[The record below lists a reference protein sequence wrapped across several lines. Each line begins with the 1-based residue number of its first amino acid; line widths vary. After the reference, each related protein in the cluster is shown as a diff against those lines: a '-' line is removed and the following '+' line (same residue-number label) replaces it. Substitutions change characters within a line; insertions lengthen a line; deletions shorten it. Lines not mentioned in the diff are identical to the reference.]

1 MTGIEGLVNK
11 RSSHASG
18 VILFDENPYEF
29 GSFMKTPKGEII
41 TAFDLHDC
49 EALGMT
55 KYDFLVTEVQDK
67 LAEAI
72 RLLQKY
78 NEIDSALTLRE
89 VYDKYFHPNVLPIE
103 DKNIWKTLQENSILN
118 IFQFDSE
125 VGSQAAK
132 KIKPKNIMEMAD
144 ANGLMRLMSSE
155 KGQESPMEKYIR
167 FKNNINLWYAEMDK
181 YGLTKN
187 EQETLKPYFLK
198 SHGVPPSQEQLMMM
212 LMDEN
217 ICNFSLADANAA
229 RKIVGKKQMNKIP
242 MLKTQVLEQA
252 KSKALGQY
260 VWHCGV
266 GPQMGYSF
274 SIIHALAYSF
284 IGFQTMFIATRWNPI
299 YWNTAC
305 LIVNSGSLEEENEF
319 EEDDNGDIVKKQEK
333 ATDYAKIA
341 KALGDILEKGIKVSL
356 VDINKSNYSFEP
368 DIESNEI
375 LFGMKALSN
384 VGGPI
389 IDQIIA
395 GRPYYGIADFM
406 NRCPLNKTAMISLIK
421 SGAFD
426 KLEVEWAKK
435 AHEEPRKLIMAYY
448 LSKNCDAKKKLTLQ
462 NFNGL
467 LSHNLIPDELELQK
481 RTFLFTKYLKAEKK
495 VGKYFVFDSACENF
509 YNEYFDSDKLN
520 VINGVTCI
528 LQTDWE
534 KIYKKV
540 MDTARTWL
548 QENQEKI
555 LNKFNE
561 VLFKEAWDKYA
572 QGSISSWEMEA
583 LCFYYHEHELINVNN
598 KKYGLVNFNNLP
610 IEPVVDYMF
619 KRNGKDIPI
628 YKIFRIA
635 GTVIS
640 KNDARSSISLLTTDG
655 VVNVK
660 FSKEYFAMAGRQI
673 SEKQDDG
680 TKKVVEKGWFIRG
693 TKLLVQGYRRDDTFI
708 GKTYAKTIGH
718 QLYKIT
724 TINSDGSL
732 ELQHERRGSQEEE

>member
-29 GSFMKTPKGEII
+29 GSFMRTPKGEII

-72 RLLQKY
+72 KLLQKY
-78 NEIDSALTLRE
+78 NEIDSTLTLRE

-103 DKNIWKTLQENSILN
+103 DEDIWKVLQENSVLN

-132 KIKPKNIMEMAD
+132 KIKPKSIMEMAD
-144 ANGLMRLMSSE
+144 ANGLMRLMTSE

-181 YGLTKN
+181 YGLTKE

-242 MLKTQVLEQA
+242 ALKAQVLEQA

-260 VWHCGV
+260 VWDCGV

-305 LIVNSGSLEEENEF
+305 LIVNSGSLEEESDF

-368 DIESNEI
+368 DVESNEI

-384 VGGPI
+384 VGGPVI
-389 IDQIIA
+389 EQIIA

-406 NRCPLNKTAMISLIK
+406 NRCPLNKTSMISLIK
-421 SGAFD
+421 AGAFD
-426 KLEVEWAKK
+426 KLEVEWGKE

-467 LSHNLIPDELELQK
+467 LTHNLIPDDLELQK
-481 RTFLFTKYLKAEKK
+481 RTFLFTKYLKANKK
-495 VGKYFVFDSACENF
+495 VGKYYVFDNACETF

-540 MDTARTWL
+540 MDEVRTWL
-548 QENQEKI
+548 QENQQEI

-572 QGSISSWEMEA
+572 QGSISAWEMES
-583 LCFYYHEHELINVNN
+583 LCFYYHEHELSHINKN
-598 KKYGLVNFNNLP
+598 KYGLVNFNSLSS
-610 IEPVVDYMF
+610 EPDIDYMF

-628 YKIFRIA
+628 YKIYRIA

-640 KNDARSSISLLTTDG
+640 KNDTRSSISLLTTDG

-660 FSKEYFAMAGRQI
+660 FSKEYFAMAARQI
-673 SEKQDDG
+673 SEKQEDG
-680 TKKVVEKGWFIRG
+680 TKKITEKGWFVRG
-693 TKLLVQGYRRDDTFI
+693 TKLLVQGYKRDDTFV
-708 GKTYAKTIGH
+708 GKTYSKTIGH

-724 TINSDGSL
+724 NINKDGTL
-732 ELQHERRGSQEEE
+732 ELQHERKGQEEE

>member
-29 GSFMKTPKGEII
+29 GSFMRTPKGEII

-72 RLLQKY
+72 KLLQKY
-78 NEIDSALTLRE
+78 NEIDSTLTLRE

-103 DKNIWKTLQENSILN
+103 DEDIWKVLQENSVLN

-132 KIKPKNIMEMAD
+132 KIKPKSIMEMAD
-144 ANGLMRLMSSE
+144 ANGLMRLMTSE

-181 YGLTKN
+181 YGLTKE
-187 EQETLKPYFLK
+187 EQETLKTYFLK

-242 MLKTQVLEQA
+242 ALKAQVLEQA

-260 VWHCGV
+260 VWDCGV

-305 LIVNSGSLEEENEF
+305 LIVNSGSLEEESDF

-368 DIESNEI
+368 DVESNEI

-384 VGGPI
+384 VGGPVI
-389 IDQIIA
+389 EQIIA

-406 NRCPLNKTAMISLIK
+406 NRCPLNKTSMISLIK
-421 SGAFD
+421 AGAFD
-426 KLEVEWAKK
+426 KLEVEWGKE

-467 LSHNLIPDELELQK
+467 LTHDLIPDDLELQK
-481 RTFLFTKYLKAEKK
+481 RTFLFTKYLKANKK
-495 VGKYFVFDSACENF
+495 VGKYYVFDNACETF

-540 MDTARTWL
+540 MDEARTWL
-548 QENQEKI
+548 QENQQEI

-572 QGSISSWEMEA
+572 QGGISAWEMES
-583 LCFYYHEHELINVNN
+583 LCFYYHEHELSHINKN
-598 KKYGLVNFNNLP
+598 KYGLVNFNSLSS
-610 IEPVVDYMF
+610 EPDIDYMF

-628 YKIFRIA
+628 YKIYRIA

-640 KNDARSSISLLTTDG
+640 KNDTRSSISLLTTDG

-660 FSKEYFAMAGRQI
+660 FSKEYFAMAARQI
-673 SEKQDDG
+673 SEKQEDG
-680 TKKVVEKGWFIRG
+680 TKKITEKGWFVRG
-693 TKLLVQGYRRDDTFI
+693 TKLLVQGYKRDDTFVA
-708 GKTYAKTIGH
+708 KTYSKTIGH

-724 TINSDGSL
+724 NINKDGTL
-732 ELQHERRGSQEEE
+732 ELQHERKGQEEE